1 MISCSSQLMRIQMK
15 IKKNIS
21 TKFISYTIITLCL
34 ILFAGLTIA
43 IEEPKYTVTKKS
55 DDFELRKYE
64 PKIIPEV
71 LIDGDM
77 KQASNKGFR
86 LIADYIFG
94 NNTSPNGD
102 NAKINMTA
110 PVTMEAKNYSEKI
123 SMTAPVTMEKQAT
136 KNSDQWRMY
145 FVMPNEFN
153 MKTLPKPNN
162 DKVKIRQILDTN
174 YAVIKFSGFSGTKKV
189 EEKTNKLLNWMEEIG
204 LEPKGQP
211 ELARYNPPITPPFFR
226 RNEVMISY

>member
-1 MISCSSQLMRIQMK
+1 MRKNKNKSIK
-15 IKKNIS
+15 II
-21 TKFISYTIITLCL
+21 FYIIITLCL
-34 ILFAGLTIA
+34 SLFAGLTIA

-55 DDFELRKYE
+55 EEFELRNYE
-64 PKIIPEV
+64 PKIIAEV
-71 LIDGDM
+71 IIDGNM
-77 KQASNKGFR
+77 KQASYKGFR

-110 PVTMEAKNYSEKI
+110 QVTIETKNYSEKI
-123 SMTAPVTMEKQAT
+123 SMTAPVTMEKQASQD
-136 KNSDQWRMY
+136 SDKWRMH

-162 DKVKIRQILDTN
+162 DKVKIRQIQDTK
-174 YAVIKFSGFSGTKKV
+174 YAVIKFSGFSGAKKV
-189 EEKTNKLLNWMEEIG
+189 EEKTNKLLNWMEKIG
-204 LEPKGQP
+204 LKPKGQP
-211 ELARYNPPITPPFFR
+211 ELARYNAPITPPFFR